1 MGLVAREADEL
12 LRICSLL
19 AVPNVQLRFRF
30 DVGDRRSTTR
40 RYGSR
45 HLLHQLLL
53 NEVQPVQLMNLLSE
67 YLLLLQDGHPH
78 LLPLRVLVKVHA
90 DPFLLNCESV
100 SYLFHVNSRVSY
112 SVGAANGNCIRSLKF
127 ENIFYTDP
135 LRKSA
140 SSMFYRFVSK
150 INLLSEKF
158 HGNQIVTF

>member
-1 MGLVAREADEL
+1 MSLVAREADEL

-19 AVPNVQLRFRF
+19 ASPNVQLRFRF

-53 NEVQPVQLMNLLSE
+53 NVVQPVQLMNLLSE

-78 LLPLRVLVKVHA
+78 LLPLHVLVKVHA

-100 SYLFHVNSRVSY
+100 SYLYSESPELLKSLLVNK
-112 SVGAANGNCIRSLKF
+112 GSLLF
-127 ENIFYTDP
+127 LPD
-135 LRKSA
+135 L
-140 SSMFYRFVSK
+140 
-150 INLLSEKF
+150 
-158 HGNQIVTF
+158 

>member
-1 MGLVAREADEL
+1 
-12 LRICSLL
+12 
-19 AVPNVQLRFRF
+19 
-30 DVGDRRSTTR
+30 
-40 RYGSR
+40 
-45 HLLHQLLL
+45 
-53 NEVQPVQLMNLLSE
+53 LSE